1 MFCKN
6 MNACLQKLGN
16 QKKYP
21 THTHNPMRLPYTGIL
36 GEILGSFASLRELP
50 RPFATLRLC
59 AKSIRLTPNSSESN
73 PYTPNQ
79 PRW

>member
-1 MFCKN
+1 
-6 MNACLQKLGN
+6 
-16 QKKYP
+16 
-21 THTHNPMRLPYTGIL
+21 MRLPYTGIL